1 MIRRKT
7 IPAIR
12 KARRPSPARS
22 GARSDQRRPRP
33 AAWATRPA
41 MIKASA
47 PAPPIHPSGRPM
59 NTRVAAIA
67 PRSPPHTR
75 RQAPEDRAAAP
86 MPIGSARIRHWAVN
100 AGSPSVVPPRFGG
113 KSEESDEPCWPDRK
127 ICRREPSAAR
137 AAAIR
142 KERNTSRTAAA
153 SLRQRIV
160 QTPERQPHVHGANAG
175 DGRTGQEDDR
185 QGHHGGC
192 DPCGLLRG
200 PSQRRDGSQ
209 EDRGGKDHRALRE
222 AEGIGQAGAVDERH
236 HEGDRHEGPRREAV
250 GDVGAVGLRHAEVPP
265 GMVTKAAVGADEP

>member
-160 QTPERQPHVHGANAG
+160 PASSRSPAARSSRLQSASPTFTARTQAMAAQARKTIARGITGAATRADSCAG
-175 DGRTGQEDDR
+175 RRNVAMAPRTIAAARITVRFGK
-185 QGHHGGC
+185 
-192 DPCGLLRG
+192 LK
-200 PSQRRDGSQ
+200 GSARLEQ
-209 EDRGGKDHRALRE
+209 
-222 AEGIGQAGAVDERH
+222 
-236 HEGDRHEGPRREAV
+236 
-250 GDVGAVGLRHAEVPP
+250 
-265 GMVTKAAVGADEP
+265 